1 MNKTTEA
8 LKIPNAIIYVSDEI
22 KYLKDKEH
30 KKQIMQRIYVQALRK
45 PK

>member
-8 LKIPNAIIYVSDEI
+8 LKIPFATVFVSDEI
-22 KYLKDKEH
+22 KYLKDKEY
-30 KKQIMQRIYVQALRK
+30 KKQILQRIYVQALRK